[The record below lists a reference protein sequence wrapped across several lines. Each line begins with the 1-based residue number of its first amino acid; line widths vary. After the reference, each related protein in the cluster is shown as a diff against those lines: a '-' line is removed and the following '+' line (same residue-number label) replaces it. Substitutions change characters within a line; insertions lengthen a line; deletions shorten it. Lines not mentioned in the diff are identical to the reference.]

1 MTNFEDIRPYH
12 DDEVKPTISRLLNDA
27 GFIDTISAFKLADKP
42 QWLRR
47 LLRPLVKNRLGKE
60 LGAIN
65 SVKGVQTLCEK
76 YLHRVIETTTTNL
89 SFSGLENLSADRP
102 YFFISN
108 HRDIVMDPA
117 LVNFALYHHGLETP
131 QLAIGD
137 NLLQKPFVSDLM
149 RLNKCFI
156 VKRSATG
163 VREKLQAF
171 TDLSSYI
178 HHAQNTGN
186 STWIAQK
193 EGRAKDGIDSTDPA
207 IIKMLYM
214 SQRKSGLSFSEYMNW
229 LHIVPIS
236 LSYEYNPCDL
246 MVSQELHQK
255 RATGSY
261 EKAEGED
268 IRSITTGITGL
279 KGNVHVAFGKPL
291 AGDLTDA
298 EIVATQ
304 IDQQITQLYRCHDSN
319 HIAAELCNAD
329 AEKLRTQPISEQKKA
344 EFMSRLDNCDEEIK
358 DIFLAMYANPLLR
371 KMATPN
377 NNQS

>member
-1 MTNFEDIRPYH
+1 MTNFEDIRPYN
-12 DDEVKPTISRLLNDA
+12 DDEVKPTIKRLLNDA
-27 GFIDTISAFKLADKP
+27 GFIDTISAFKLAGKP
-42 QWLRR
+42 QWLRN
-47 LLRPLVKNRLGKE
+47 LLRPLVKQRLNKE

-65 SVKGVQTLCEK
+65 SVKDVQTLCEK
-76 YLHRVIETTTTNL
+76 YVHRVIETTTTKL
-89 SFSGLENLSADRP
+89 SFSGLEKLSADRP

-149 RLNKCFI
+149 RLNKSFI
-156 VKRSATG
+156 VKRSAAG

-178 HHAQNTGN
+178 HHAHRNGH

-193 EGRAKDGIDSTDPA
+193 EGRAKDGVDSTDPA

-229 LHIVPIS
+229 LQIVPVS

-246 MVSQELHQK
+246 AISEELHQK
-255 RATGSY
+255 RSTGSY
-261 EKAEGED
+261 QKAEGED

-279 KGNVHVAFGKPL
+279 KGDVHVAFGTPL
-291 AGDLTDA
+291 AGNLDDA
-298 EIVATQ
+298 ETVATK
-304 IDQQITQLYRCHDSN
+304 IDEQVMQEYRFHDSN
-319 HIAAELCNAD
+319 HIAAELISTEAQ
-329 AEKLRTQPISEQKKA
+329 KLRDHPLSKQKQA
-344 EFMSRLDNCDEEIK
+344 EFMARLDSCDEKMK
-358 DIFLAMYANPLLR
+358 DIFLAMYANPVLR
-371 KMATPN
+371 RLANPP
-377 NNQS
+377 S